1 MQQLFQD
8 GAVVLFLDAFLKK
21 ASVGVVSMAIPFP
34 ASPHQCLA
42 KSDSLNIILPYAGS
56 AI

>member
-34 ASPHQCLA
+34 HLRTSVLR
-42 KSDSLNIILPYAGS
+42 SRIL
-56 AI
+56 